1 MGKFPDHSEGGT
13 RGLVI
18 QLAHILCSSSRET
31 ERYLDLAGIDRSL
44 LTEIEEIQLGFTPQ
58 ILKGTREEKSDL
70 ERLEKIYQQLL
81 SKLEAWEQELG
92 VEDAPPTLKS
102 KAQRYR
108 NILQEIQK
116 RLDRLYDR
124 SDPLDLPALEVIP
137 AYYVE
142 TVG

>member
-44 LTEIEEIQLGFTPQ
+44 LTEIEEIQLGFTPH
-58 ILKGTREEKSDL
+58 ILKGTQEEKSDL
-70 ERLEKIYQQLL
+70 ERMEKIYQQLL
-81 SKLEAWEQELG
+81 NKLEAWEQDLG
-92 VEDAPPTLKS
+92 VDDAPPTLKV

-108 NILQEIQK
+108 NILQEFKSGLIACTTGMILLIFLREK
-116 RLDRLYDR
+116 
-124 SDPLDLPALEVIP
+124 SSPL
-137 AYYVE
+137 
-142 TVG
+142 TM